1 MIVPIKILICNNPDE
16 KKLAVNNFAK
26 RAMLSEYSFVIK
38 RKLILSLYKAINRNK
53 TWIRPAIITL
63 QDKNVKKSAFVLA
76 AVIKEII
83 NIIFNIIGSAADNAN
98 LLWEFKI
105 EDKIDETLIKI
116 RNGKIIL
123 ETFTSSVNLSLSFA
137 KPGAIIEIK

>member
-38 RKLILSLYKAINRNK
+38 RKLILSLYKAINRHK